1 MAMIFHYREQDTL
14 LGRANPLTKLLL
26 LVAIC
31 IAASGATLMVTIAI
45 LVFLGGASALIRLPL
60 ASYGRDLRFFAVMGL
75 LIFLVNGLSTGDW
88 ILATLLTLRFLD
100 IVLAAIIFSDTTDFW
115 DLSCSIAPVLDRIPF
130 VHGWRVASAIQLTI
144 MLVPMVF
151 ETTGQV
157 RDAQKARSA
166 FLGNP
171 VRVVT
176 TYATQVMETLFAKLD
191 AVSDSLDARLFD
203 PDTRRGSQPMRVA
216 DLPLLALGAGLL
228 VARYL
233 C

>member
-130 VHGWRVASAIQLTI
+130 VHGWRVASAIQL
-144 MLVPMVF
+144 VPMVF

-157 RDAQKARSA
+157 RDAQNARSA

-176 TYATQVMETLFAKLD
+176 TYATQVMETLLAKLD
-191 AVSDSLDARLFD
+191 DVSDSLDARLFD
-203 PDTRRGSQPMRVA
+203 PNTRRGSQPMRVA